1 MSVVQKKSNVLAFQ
15 KAARV
20 DGEQILE
27 IKFAD
32 FLSGSADQNHELI
45 KPISTAQYQKSMGIV
60 ERIEAA
66 RNRIAVEL
74 KEG

>member
-1 MSVVQKKSNVLAFQ
+1 MSTVHPPPNVLAFQ
-15 KAARV
+15 KATKI
-20 DGEQILE
+20 DDEQMAE

-74 KEG
+74 QEG